1 MYYSRAI
8 FATRYEGKKV
18 SLDIISSVIAFFILF
33 FVTLFWITLA
43 LSFTGLDFIT
53 SISGAVSTLANVGP
67 GLGER
72 IGPLGNYADLNSWA
86 KLILIFSMLIG
97 RLELMVVY
105 VLFTLTFW
113 RG

>member
-1 MYYSRAI
+1 MHYSRAVL
-8 FATRYEGKKV
+8 ATRYEGKKV

-33 FVTLFWITLA
+33 FVTLFLVTLA
-43 LSFTGLDFIT
+43 LSLTGLDFVT

-72 IGPLGNYADLNSWA
+72 SGPVGNYANLNSGA
-86 KLILIFSMLIG
+86 KLILIFSMFVG